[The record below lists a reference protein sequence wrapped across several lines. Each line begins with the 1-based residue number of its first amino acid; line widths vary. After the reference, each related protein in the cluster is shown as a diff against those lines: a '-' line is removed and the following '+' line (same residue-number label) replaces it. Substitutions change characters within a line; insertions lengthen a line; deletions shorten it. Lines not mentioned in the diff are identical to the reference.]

1 MSMKKIGMIMVALA
15 LALMM
20 VGPVLAQAKAQ
31 TTAQAQTQAQ
41 TQGKPQTKCPVLG
54 GNIDKNI
61 YADYKGYRIYFC
73 CKGCDEEFKKNP
85 EKYLEKMKAEG
96 ITPEKIPAPA
106 GKTKTGK

>member
-1 MSMKKIGMIMVALA
+1 MFMKKISMILVSLA

-20 VGPVLAQAKAQ
+20 VGPVLAQRKGLRPVAGVKGE
-31 TTAQAQTQAQ
+31 

-106 GKTKTGK
+106 GKTGK